1 MGLILDSSLLIAG
14 EKEKFDLIGFLST
27 RDEPVVLAAITASEL
42 LHGCHRA
49 SGVQQKENRMR
60 YVEWAL
66 SVFEIVPFG
75 LEEARHHA
83 WIWSQLASLASQGRL
98 IGAYDLLIAGTA
110 ICLSY
115 SLATLNVNEFSRV
128 PGLVVLDEQAI
139 LQFKMG

>member
-49 SGVQQKENRMR
+49 SSVQQKENRVR

-83 WIWSQLASLASQGRL
+83 WIWSQLASQGRL

>member
-49 SGVQQKENRMR
+49 SSVQQKENRMR

-83 WIWSQLASLASQGRL
+83 WIWSQLASQGRL

>member
-49 SGVQQKENRMR
+49 SSVQQKENRMR

-83 WIWSQLASLASQGRL
+83 WIWSQLTSQGRL

>member
-1 MGLILDSSLLIAG
+1 MGLILDSSLLIVG

-49 SGVQQKENRMR
+49 SSVQQKDNRMR

-83 WIWSQLASLASQGRL
+83 WIWSQLASQGRL

>member
-1 MGLILDSSLLIAG
+1 
-14 EKEKFDLIGFLST
+14 
-27 RDEPVVLAAITASEL
+27 
-42 LHGCHRA
+42 
-49 SGVQQKENRMR
+49 MR

-83 WIWSQLASLASQGRL
+83 WIWSQLASQGRL

>member
-49 SGVQQKENRMR
+49 SSVQQKDNRMR

-83 WIWSQLASLASQGRL
+83 WIWSQLASLVR
-98 IGAYDLLIAGTA
+98 AG
-110 ICLSY
+110 S
-115 SLATLNVNEFSRV
+115 
-128 PGLVVLDEQAI
+128 
-139 LQFKMG
+139 

>member
-14 EKEKFDLIGFLST
+14 EKEKFDLIGFLSA

-49 SGVQQKENRMR
+49 SSVQQKDNRMR

-83 WIWSQLASLASQGRL
+83 WIWSQLASQGRL

>member
-49 SGVQQKENRMR
+49 SSVQQKENRIR

-83 WIWSQLASLASQGRL
+83 WIWSQLASQGRL

>member
-49 SGVQQKENRMR
+49 SSVQQKDNRMR

-83 WIWSQLASLASQGRL
+83 WIWSQLASQGRL

-128 PGLVVLDEQAI
+128 PGLVELDEQAI

>member
-49 SGVQQKENRMR
+49 SSVQQKDNRMR

-83 WIWSQLASLASQGRL
+83 GIWSQLASQGRL

>member
-49 SGVQQKENRMR
+49 SSVQQKDNRMR

-83 WIWSQLASLASQGRL
+83 WVWSQLASITLLSIFLLRRVFFCKMGRR
-98 IGAYDLLIAGTA
+98 GVGRPT
-110 ICLSY
+110 
-115 SLATLNVNEFSRV
+115 LAT
-128 PGLVVLDEQAI
+128 QH
-139 LQFKMG
+139 

>member
-27 RDEPVVLAAITASEL
+27 RDEPVVLAAITSSEL

-49 SGVQQKENRMR
+49 SSVQQKENRVR

-83 WIWSQLASLASQGRL
+83 WIWSQLASQGRL

>member
-49 SGVQQKENRMR
+49 SSVQQKDNRMR

-83 WIWSQLASLASQGRL
+83 WIWSQLASQGRL